1 MSIKTKLIIVF
12 ILLVSVPALIA
23 TAVSTWVAGRN
34 AQALLVEQSRQQ
46 LVSVRESKKREIES
60 VLKTMREQI
69 RTFSA
74 NTMVVNAASEFNFSF
89 PDFLSEAG
97 WKGNTTLTDRLRDF
111 YQHQFGQRFTEK
123 NPNSNTNP
131 LSFIDNLDNNSVG
144 LQYAYIANNEHPLGE
159 KHQLIENKD
168 DSFYSLT
175 HGRFHPAFKQYLE
188 AFGYYDI
195 FLVHPVTGRIV
206 YSVYKEIDFA
216 TSLKD
221 GVFAETGIGEAFRAA
236 VESNQPDFV
245 YMTDFAP
252 YAPSY
257 GHPAAFLSSPV
268 FQAGVM
274 SGVLIFQIPQDR
286 IVEIM
291 TSNHAWESVGLG
303 KTGQSYLVGS
313 DKTLRSENRH
323 FIEHSSDYLDSL
335 QRLGLSPAKLA
346 DIRAKKTAVGLQPVD
361 TASITQALN
370 GESGF
375 AAFTD
380 FRNIE
385 VISTYAP
392 LSVED
397 QQWVIISEMDMAE
410 VNQHASALSQALV
423 KMAIMLLPLMAA
435 VAIACGVGVAFRLVN
450 PVERLEQEI
459 GEIEK
464 NSDLSFQLQAKPNDV
479 TVGIVSSLNVLLSK
493 IHSIV
498 TMAADGAQ
506 KITHAAENIES
517 VSVETNEGVSKQS
530 AEIERVASAMDE
542 MVASVKEVSQSAGN
556 TSRSTYDVNQQAE
569 QSNQLVQNTT
579 LSIERLANEVQQ
591 ATDVIN
597 QLAVESDKIS
607 GVMDVIESIAEQTN
621 LLALNAAIEAARA
634 GEQGR
639 GFAVVADEVRLLA
652 SRTQESTSEIQQ
664 MIVALQNGSEKAVKV
679 MGKGQATALASV
691 EEATQAAEALRQI
704 KSAVQEITQM
714 SQHIA
719 QASEQ
724 QSLASADVNS
734 SLHTINDVSDAT
746 TAEAVKMQ
754 EASSELTALAAEL
767 KQAISQF
774 KL

>member
-12 ILLVSVPALIA
+12 ILLISVPALIA

>member
-123 NPNSNTNP
+123 NPNSNANP

-410 VNQHASALSQALV
+410 VNQHASTLSQALV

>member
-23 TAVSTWVAGRN
+23 MAVSTWVAGRN

-111 YQHQFGQRFTEK
+111 YQDQFGQRFTEK

-754 EASSELTALAAEL
+754 EASSELTSLAAEL

>member
-111 YQHQFGQRFTEK
+111 YQDQFGQRFTEK

>member
-12 ILLVSVPALIA
+12 ILLISVPALIA

-111 YQHQFGQRFTEK
+111 YQDQFGQRFTEK

-313 DKTLRSENRH
+313 DKTLRSENRY

-335 QRLGLSPAKLA
+335 QRLGLSPDKLA

-754 EASSELTALAAEL
+754 EASSELTSLAAEL

>member
-12 ILLVSVPALIA
+12 ILLISVPALIA

-111 YQHQFGQRFTEK
+111 YQDQFGQRFTEK

-257 GHPAAFLSSPV
+257 GHPVAFLSSPV

-335 QRLGLSPAKLA
+335 QRLGLSPDKLA

>member
-23 TAVSTWVAGRN
+23 MAVSTWVAGRN

-123 NPNSNTNP
+123 NPNSNANP

-361 TASITQALN
+361 TACITQALN

>member
-12 ILLVSVPALIA
+12 ILLISVPALIA

-111 YQHQFGQRFTEK
+111 YQDQFGQRFTEK

-423 KMAIMLLPLMAA
+423 KMAVMLLPLMAA

>member
-111 YQHQFGQRFTEK
+111 YQDQFGQRFTEK

-335 QRLGLSPAKLA
+335 QRLGLSPDKLA

>member
-23 TAVSTWVAGRN
+23 MAVSTWVAGRN

>member
-23 TAVSTWVAGRN
+23 MAVSTWVAGRN

-361 TASITQALN
+361 
-370 GESGF
+370 
-375 AAFTD
+375 
-380 FRNIE
+380 
-385 VISTYAP
+385 
-392 LSVED
+392 
-397 QQWVIISEMDMAE
+397 
-410 VNQHASALSQALV
+410 
-423 KMAIMLLPLMAA
+423 K
-435 VAIACGVGVAFRLVN
+435 
-450 PVERLEQEI
+450 I
-459 GEIEK
+459 G
-464 NSDLSFQLQAKPNDV
+464 
-479 TVGIVSSLNVLLSK
+479 
-493 IHSIV
+493 
-498 TMAADGAQ
+498 
-506 KITHAAENIES
+506 
-517 VSVETNEGVSKQS
+517 
-530 AEIERVASAMDE
+530 
-542 MVASVKEVSQSAGN
+542 
-556 TSRSTYDVNQQAE
+556 
-569 QSNQLVQNTT
+569 
-579 LSIERLANEVQQ
+579 
-591 ATDVIN
+591 
-597 QLAVESDKIS
+597 
-607 GVMDVIESIAEQTN
+607 
-621 LLALNAAIEAARA
+621 RA
-634 GEQGR
+634 H
-639 GFAVVADEVRLLA
+639 V
-652 SRTQESTSEIQQ
+652 
-664 MIVALQNGSEKAVKV
+664 
-679 MGKGQATALASV
+679 
-691 EEATQAAEALRQI
+691 
-704 KSAVQEITQM
+704 
-714 SQHIA
+714 
-719 QASEQ
+719 
-724 QSLASADVNS
+724 
-734 SLHTINDVSDAT
+734 
-746 TAEAVKMQ
+746 
-754 EASSELTALAAEL
+754 
-767 KQAISQF
+767 
-774 KL
+774 